1 MMKKNIHWWIYGV
14 GLFISVVC
22 IGLSFIN
29 MCQDGKNVLCGI
41 GASGIGAVFLSFAI
55 EWSNE
60 NRRIKQS
67 NAIFQATNTEISNTI
82 YFLLIVIYRI
92 IADFDKII
100 NFNNLRFTNIT
111 FQELLNLFIEDIEII
126 ENEAAPYLCSEET
139 ISEDLMNN
147 MRKQS
152 KVKKLL
158 LSYNEEIDNYR
169 KKFDEINKQF
179 EITKPILLANGI
191 CNAQQ
196 AGKLHQVLKILSSQG
211 CVTHSDALLE
221 MGKSLKELRDCEL
234 LTVLNEICFERV
246 RFNNENGYLGISW
259 VNNK

>member
-1 MMKKNIHWWIYGV
+1 MKKNIHWWIYG
-14 GLFISVVC
+14 GGLIISTLFIG
-22 IGLSFIN
+22 ISFID
-29 MCQDGKNVLCGI
+29 MCQNGKNVLCGI

-55 EWSNE
+55 EWQNE
-60 NRRIKQS
+60 TRKIKQ
-67 NAIFQATNTEISNTI
+67 NKAIFQATNTDISNNI
-82 YFLLIVIYRI
+82 HFLLLVVYRI
-92 IADFDKII
+92 IADFDKIL
-100 NFNNLRFTNIT
+100 NFNNLRFSNIT
-111 FQELLNLFIEDIEII
+111 FQELLNLYIDDLEII

-139 ISEDLMNN
+139 ISKDLMNN

-169 KKFDEINKQF
+169 KNFDEINKQF

-191 CNAQQ
+191 CNTQQ

-211 CVTHSDALLE
+211 CVAHSEALLE

-234 LTVLNEICFERV
+234 LTVINEICFERV